1 VAQFLKIEKPFETSY
16 NCDILTEV
24 KGGCMEPIKKIMVAI
39 DFSDYSKPTLSYAA
53 YLANAFKAALI
64 VVNVINQRDVDVIH
78 RVEVEGVGMTAEHYV
93 DLQKI
98 DRSAMT
104 DQLLK
109 EANCLDL
116 QTKKIFRIGTPW
128 VELLEVVKE
137 QKVDLV
143 VIGTKGRSNIANTL
157 FGSTAEKVYRRCGVP
172 VLSVRGK
179 EHEAIVCSQPT

>member
-1 VAQFLKIEKPFETSY
+1 MQ
-16 NCDILTEV
+16 
-24 KGGCMEPIKKIMVAI
+24 PIQKIMVAI
-39 DFSDYSKPTLSYAA
+39 DFSDYSKSTLTYAA

-64 VVNVINQRDVDVIH
+64 VVNVINQRDVDIIH
-78 RVEVEGVGMTAEHYV
+78 KIEVEGIGMTADHYI

-98 DRSAMT
+98 DRLAMT

-109 EANCLDL
+109 EAGCLEL
-116 QTKKIFRIGTPW
+116 QAIKIFRVGTPW
-128 VELLEVVKE
+128 VELLEAVKE
-137 QKVDLV
+137 QHVDLV

-179 EHEAIVCSQPT
+179 EHEAIVCSQAT